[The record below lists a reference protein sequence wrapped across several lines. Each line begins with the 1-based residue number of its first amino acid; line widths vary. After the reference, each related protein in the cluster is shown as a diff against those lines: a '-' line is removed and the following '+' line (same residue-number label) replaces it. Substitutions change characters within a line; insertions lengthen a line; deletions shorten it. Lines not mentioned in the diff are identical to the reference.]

1 MPVPGEIRKTPTLQT
16 LRTGPSRGSLKL
28 QVLLFTATVVI
39 GLVGIL
45 YGFFHVQAQEVL
57 QDQLEQRVRGLARN
71 LANASLYGL
80 ITGDTNLLDPE
91 LSNVGGE
98 EDVVAARVLEKSGK
112 VLASTERSEVGAVR
126 NDEMTQNAL
135 NADDVKVFK
144 DPKVTG
150 GNRWEVVAPVR
161 GRADSGTAPGGEFAV
176 GEDLRKQAAGGGE
189 KRGAI
194 RLTVGLARLDQRLKE
209 RELFSLYLV
218 AVLTLAVIGLAYW
231 VAQRKVH
238 RLVVLAEAARE
249 FDARRWTRDLAA
261 EGADEIAVLTGTFNR
276 MARGIR
282 EQLER
287 SDRQI
292 KQITEA
298 VHHLSASTSQILA
311 ISTQQSS
318 GAAQQASGVQEATT
332 TAEEIAATARVISE
346 NANAVTHVAD
356 QTLEAVATGATEVG
370 RAISGMAEV
379 KKHVQSIAE
388 AMLDLGVQ
396 SQHIGGIIDI
406 INDISDQTNLLAL
419 NAAIEA
425 AGAGE
430 AGRRFS
436 VVAKEVR
443 RLAERTVEATEEIAG
458 IIEVIRRSTNKT
470 VMLTEEG
477 FKAAD
482 RGAGL
487 VDNVGDSLKN
497 ISKLVADTSRATK
510 EITLSTRQQTA
521 ATDEMVKTIS
531 EIQDIAQQVLHG
543 AEETAKSI
551 ADLNQLAENLS
562 RLIR

>member
-1 MPVPGEIRKTPTLQT
+1 MPSPGESRPASTLPPHAR
-16 LRTGPSRGSLKL
+16 LAPGRGSLKV
-28 QVLLFTATVVI
+28 QVLIFTVVVVVV
-39 GLVGIL
+39 LVGAMAGL
-45 YGFFHVQAQEVL
+45 FHVQAQVVL
-57 QDQLEQRVRGLARN
+57 QDQLEQRVKALARN
-71 LANASLYGL
+71 LAEVSRFGV

-91 LSNVGGE
+91 LLNLRGE
-98 EDVVAARVLEKSGK
+98 EDVLDAKVLDLSGK
-112 VLASTERSEVGAVR
+112 VLASMERRRVGEVLS
-126 NDEMTQNAL
+126 DEPTRSAL
-135 NADDVKVFK
+135 EKDDVTVIR
-144 DPKVTG
+144 DPRAG
-150 GNRWEVVAPVR
+150 RWEVVAPVR
-161 GRADSGTAPGGEFAV
+161 SHVDAALMPGGELAG
-176 GEDLRKQAAGGGE
+176 GEDLRKPGAAGAGE
-189 KRGAI
+189 KRGVV
-194 RLTVGLARLDQRLKE
+194 RVWVGLARVTARL
-209 RELFSLYLV
+209 REMEVYALAFV
-218 AVLTLAVIGLAYW
+218 IPLTLLAILAAYW
-231 VAQRKVH
+231 VAQKKVS
-238 RLVVLAEAARE
+238 RLVVLAQAAKD
-249 FDARRWTRDLAA
+249 FDARKWTRDLSAT
-261 EGADEIAVLTGTFNR
+261 GGDEIGVLTATFNR

-292 KQITEA
+292 KQITDA

-332 TAEEIAATARVISE
+332 TAEEIAATARVIAE
-346 NANAVTHVAD
+346 NAGAVTAVAD
-356 QTLEAVATGATEVG
+356 QTLGAVQSGAGEVG
-370 RAISGMAEV
+370 AAIAGMAEV

-477 FKAAD
+477 YKAAD
-482 RGAGL
+482 RGAAL
-487 VDNVGDSLKN
+487 VDKVGDSLKN
-497 ISKLVADTSRATK
+497 ISRLVTDTSRATK
-510 EITLSTRQQTA
+510 EITLSTRQQTS
-521 ATDEMVKTIS
+521 ATEEMVQTIS
-531 EIQDIAQQVLHG
+531 EIRDIAQQVLHG

>member
-1 MPVPGEIRKTPTLQT
+1 MPVPGEIRKTPTLQG
-16 LRTGPSRGSLKL
+16 LRTTQSRGSLKL
-28 QVLLFTATVVI
+28 QVLMFTSVVVI

-45 YGFFHVQAQEVL
+45 FAFFHVQAQEVL
-57 QDQLEQRVRGLARN
+57 QQQLEQRVRGLARN
-71 LANASLYGL
+71 LANASLYGV

-91 LSNVGGE
+91 LLNVRNE
-98 EDVVAARVLEKSGK
+98 EDVLAASVLDKTGK
-112 VLASTERSEVGAVR
+112 VLASTDRQAVGAVR
-126 NDEMTQNAL
+126 SDDMTQNAL
-135 NADDVKVFK
+135 AADEVRVFK
-144 DPKVTG
+144 DPHIAG
-150 GNRWEVVAPVR
+150 SGQWMVVAPVR
-161 GRADSGTAPGGEFAV
+161 GRTDSGPAPGGEFAV
-176 GEDLRKQAAGGGE
+176 GEDLRKAAAGGGE
-189 KRGAI
+189 KRGAVQ
-194 RLTVGLARLDQRLKE
+194 LTVGLARLDARLRDSE
-209 RELFSLYLV
+209 RNTLILV
-218 AVLTLAVIGLAYW
+218 GVLTLVVTGLAYW

-238 RLVVLAEAARE
+238 RLVVLADAARD
-249 FDARRWTRDLAA
+249 FDARRWSRDLPAA
-261 EGADEIAVLTGTFNR
+261 GADEISLLTGTFNR

-370 RAISGMAEV
+370 KAISGMAEV

-477 FKAAD
+477 YKAAD

>member
-1 MPVPGEIRKTPTLQT
+1 MPVPSEIGRTPTLQK
-16 LRTGPSRGSLKL
+16 LRAVSRASLKL
-28 QVLLFTATVVI
+28 QVLAFTAVVVI
-39 GLVGIL
+39 SLVGVL
-45 YGFFHVQAQEVL
+45 FLFFHIKAQDLL
-57 QDQLEQRVRGLARN
+57 QLQLEQRVRGLARN
-71 LANASLYGL
+71 LANASLYGV

-91 LSNVGGE
+91 LLNLRNE
-98 EDVVAARVLEKSGK
+98 EDVLWASVIDKSGK
-112 VLASTERSEVGAVR
+112 VLASTDRQEVGSVR
-126 NDEMTQNAL
+126 GDGLTQNAL
-135 NADDVKVFK
+135 AADDVRVIK
-144 DPKVTG
+144 DSRIAG
-150 GNRWEVVAPVR
+150 ADRWEVVAPVR
-161 GRADSGTAPGGEFAV
+161 GRADGANAPAGEFAG
-176 GEDLRKQAAGGGE
+176 GEDLRKAAAGDGE
-189 KRGAI
+189 KRGAV
-194 RLTVGLARLDQRLKE
+194 RLIVGLARLDDRLRDSE
-209 RELFSLYLV
+209 RITLMLV
-218 AVLTLAVIGLAYW
+218 SALTLVVIGLAYF

-238 RLVVLAEAARE
+238 RLVVLAEAARD

-261 EGADEIAVLTGTFNR
+261 AGADEIAVLTGTFNR

-370 RAISGMAEV
+370 RAIAGMAEV

-477 FKAAD
+477 YKAAD
-482 RGAGL
+482 RGAAL

-531 EIQDIAQQVLHG
+531 EIQDIAQQVLQG

-551 ADLNQLAENLS
+551 VDLNQLAENLS